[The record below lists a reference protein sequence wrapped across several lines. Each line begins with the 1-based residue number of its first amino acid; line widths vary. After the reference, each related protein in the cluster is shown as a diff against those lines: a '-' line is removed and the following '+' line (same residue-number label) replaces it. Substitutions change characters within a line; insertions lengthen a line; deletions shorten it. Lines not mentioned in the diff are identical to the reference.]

1 MVLTLTMTK
10 GLPASGKTTWAKEEV
25 LKSKGKTK
33 RINKDDLRAMLDA
46 GEWSD
51 KNEAHIL
58 KVRDKL
64 IIHYMSNGYNV
75 IVDDTNLAEKHEKTL
90 QELAEGFKAMFEVK
104 DFTEVPLQTCLDRDS
119 ARPNS
124 VGAKVIKGMHRQ
136 FLKGK
141 YKPYEAPAYNPDLP
155 DCIIVDIDGTLAHM
169 TGRLPYDYTQ
179 VHTDVVDEDVA
190 NIVRRYAQRNI
201 MEPTPD
207 TYIII
212 VTGRDDTCKEDTLK
226 WLADNNIPFD
236 EFYMRDHTL
245 VDENG
250 NKLDDTIIKKAIYD
264 EMIKP
269 RFNVRFVLDDRDR
282 VVKMWREQGLKVL
295 QVAEGDF

>member
-1 MVLTLTMTK
+1 MKLIMTR
-10 GLPASGKTTWAKEEV
+10 GLPASGKSTWAKEQV
-25 LKSKGKTK
+25 IASGGRTK
-33 RINKDDLRAMLDA
+33 RVNKDDLRAMLDA
-46 GEWSD
+46 GEWSK
-51 KNEAHIL
+51 KNEDHIL

-75 IVDDTNLAEKHEKTL
+75 IVDDTNLAEKHEDTL
-90 QELAEGFKAMFEVK
+90 RELAIGFQAMFEVK
-104 DFTEVPLQTCLDRDS
+104 DFTDVPLRTCLDRDS

-155 DCIIVDIDGTLAHM
+155 NCIIVDIDGTLAHM
-169 TGRLPYDYTQ
+169 TGRLPYDYSL
-179 VHTDVVDEDVA
+179 VHTDVVDENVA
-190 NIVRRYAQRNI
+190 NIVRRYAQRDI
-201 MEPTPD
+201 MEMTPD

-212 VTGRDDTCKEDTLK
+212 VSGRDDTCKDETLK

-236 EFYMRDHTL
+236 EFYMRDSTL

-250 NKLDDTIIKKAIYD
+250 NKLDDTIIKKNIYED
-264 EMIKP
+264 MIKP

>member
-1 MVLTLTMTK
+1 MKLIMTR

-90 QELAEGFKAMFEVK
+90 QELAQGFQAMFEVK
-104 DFTEVPLQTCLDRDS
+104 DFTDVPLRTCLDRDS

-141 YKPYEAPAYNPDLP
+141 YKPYQAPPYNPDLP
-155 DCIIVDIDGTLAHM
+155 NCIIVDIDGTVAHM
-169 TGRLPYDYTQ
+169 TGRLPYDYSL
-179 VHTDVVDEDVA
+179 VNTDVVDENVA
-190 NIVRRYAQRNI
+190 NIVRRYAQRDI
-201 MEPTPD
+201 MDQTPD

-212 VTGRDDTCKEDTLK
+212 VSGRDDTCKDETLK

-245 VDENG
+245 VDEKG
-250 NKLDDTIIKKAIYD
+250 NKLDDTIIKKNIYE